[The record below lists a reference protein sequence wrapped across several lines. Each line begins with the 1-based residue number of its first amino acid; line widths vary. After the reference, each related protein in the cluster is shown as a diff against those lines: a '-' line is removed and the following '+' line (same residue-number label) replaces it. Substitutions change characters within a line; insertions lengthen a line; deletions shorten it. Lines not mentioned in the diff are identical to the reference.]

1 MHACGESESARE
13 RARERERERERG
25 GRPEPRWEVSLKFV
39 IRSDGG
45 QHPNILKSQ
54 FLAHLLSH
62 HTMARPFQNAC
73 LSGETQANW
82 VLGFK
87 V

>member
-1 MHACGESESARE
+1 MHVVRARARE
-13 RARERERERERG
+13 RARERERERG

-45 QHPNILKSQ
+45 QHPNILKRQ